1 MKFHLSSRA
10 ALVIIAAIFILP
22 LALAWLMWTGVIEFK
37 PGSFRNLG
45 ELVQPPAPVDWEERL
60 NLVPATG
67 EADDSGSPLSFSG
80 HWVILHAMPS
90 DCLAACLEAVTGLRQ
105 VHKAAGRNQS
115 RIRVALLLHGD
126 RPRSLEGELLQIYP
140 VFELVEDPDGD
151 IQLLLQEISG
161 RFSSPANGS
170 SYLIDPIGN
179 IMMFYEAGSDP
190 NHLKKDL
197 KRLLTW
203 SKLDK

>member
-10 ALVIIAAIFILP
+10 ALVIIAAMFILP
-22 LALAWLMWTGVIEFK
+22 LVLALLMWSGAIDFK
-37 PGSFRNLG
+37 PGSAHNLG
-45 ELVQPPAPVDWEERL
+45 ELVQPPVPVDWEHRL
-60 NLVPATG
+60 APVPSPGKAG
-67 EADDSGSPLSFSG
+67 ESGSPLSFSG
-80 HWVILHAMPS
+80 HWVILHAMPV
-90 DCLAACLEAVTGLRQ
+90 DCPAACLEAVAGLRQ
-105 VHKAAGRNQS
+105 VHKAAGRHQS
-115 RIRVALLLHGD
+115 RIRVALLLQDD
-126 RPRSLEGELLQIYP
+126 RPGGTDGELNQVYP
-140 VFELVEDPDGD
+140 LFELVENPDGE
-151 IQLLLQEISG
+151 IRPLLAEIAG
-161 RFSSPANGS
+161 RFSSTAGGS